1 MKQAKM
7 ILDKDYVISPI
18 DKRLYGSFIEHLG
31 RAVYTGIYEPRHPQA
46 DDMGFRK
53 DVLALVRQL
62 RIPVVRY
69 PGGNFVSGFRW
80 EDSIGPRHERPRR
93 LDLAWKTTEPNAF
106 GLHEFVEWARRA
118 DTEVM
123 YAINLGTRGV
133 LEAQDVVEYCNHPS
147 GTFWSDKRISN
158 GAADPFG
165 IRLWCLGN
173 EMDGPWQTGAKTA
186 VEYGRLAN
194 EASKVMKWVDG
205 TIETVVC
212 GSSGSTMP
220 TFGEWEYQVLTECYR
235 NVDYVSLH
243 RYYGNPHNDT
253 PDFLASTLDLD
264 DFIKTVAAICDAVKG
279 KKHAKKRIHLSL
291 DEWNVWYHSNQQDQQ
306 LYKNEPWGTALHLL
320 EDVYNFEDALLVGL
334 MLITMIRNADRVKI
348 GCLAQLVNVI
358 APIMT
363 REKGGAWAQTIFY
376 PMMDASMYGRGT
388 SLLPLITTD
397 KHDTKHFNDVPT
409 VDAAATMDDEGNVTI
424 FAVNRDLEEPVRL
437 QLDMRSFG
445 DMTPEFHTVLHH
457 DDMKAV
463 NTEENPDEVKPVQT
477 AVQMEDG
484 CILLPAASWNVIRF
498 VK

>member
-1 MKQAKM
+1 MKNAKL
-7 ILDKDYVISPI
+7 ILDKDYVISDI

-31 RAVYTGIYEPRHPQA
+31 RAVYTGIYEPKHPLA
-46 DDMGFRK
+46 DEQGFRQ
-53 DVLALVRQL
+53 DVLALVRRL
-62 RIPVVRY
+62 NVPVVRY

-80 EDSIGPRHERPRR
+80 EDSVGPKEERPRR
-93 LDLAWKTTEPNAF
+93 LDLAWKTTEPNTF
-106 GLHEFVEWARRA
+106 GLHEFVDWAKKA
-118 DTEVM
+118 NTEVM

-133 LEAQDVVEYCNHPS
+133 AEAQDVVEYCNHKGGS
-147 GTFWSDKRISN
+147 YWSDKRIAN

-165 IRLWCLGN
+165 IKLWCLGN

-186 VEYGRLAN
+186 TEYGRLAN
-194 EASKVMKWVDG
+194 EAAKVMKWVDP
-205 TIETVVC
+205 TIETVAC

-220 TFGEWEYQVLTECYR
+220 TFGSWEYEVLDQCYS

-253 PDFLASTLDLD
+253 PDFLASSLDLD
-264 DFIKTVAAICDAVKG
+264 DFIKTVACICDTVKG
-279 KKHAKKRIHLSL
+279 KKHAKKRVHLSL

-306 LYKNEPWGTALHLL
+306 LYKREPWGTALHLL

-334 MLITMIRNADRVKI
+334 MLITMLHNADRVKI

-376 PMMDASMYGRGT
+376 PMMDASMYGRGK
-388 SLLPLITTD
+388 SLRPIITTD

-409 VDAAATMDDEGNVTI
+409 MDAAATMDEAGNVTI
-424 FAVNRDLEEPVRL
+424 FAVNRDLAEPVKL
-437 QLDMRSFG
+437 QLDLRAFG
-445 DMTPEFHTVLHH
+445 GMKPAFHTVLHH

-463 NTEENPDEVKPVQT
+463 NTEEHPDEVKPVQ
-477 AVQMEDG
+477 VPVVIEDD
-484 CILLPAASWNVIRF
+484 CIVLPAASWNVIRF
-498 VK
+498 IK

>member
-31 RAVYTGIYEPRHPQA
+31 RAVYTGIYEPKHPLA
-46 DDMGFRK
+46 DDQGFRK
-53 DVLALVRQL
+53 DVLDLVRKL
-62 RIPVVRY
+62 NIPVVRY

-80 EDSIGPRHERPRR
+80 EDSVGPKHERPRR

-106 GLHEFVEWARRA
+106 GLHEFVEWAKRA
-118 DTEVM
+118 NTEVM

-133 LEAQDVVEYCNHPS
+133 LEAQDVVEYCNHKS
-147 GTFWSDKRISN
+147 GTYWSDKRISN
-158 GAADPFG
+158 GAADPFN
-165 IRLWCLGN
+165 IKLWCLGN

-186 VEYGRLAN
+186 IEYGRIAN

-205 TIETVVC
+205 SIETVVC

-220 TFGEWEYQVLTECYR
+220 TFGEWEYQVLTECYK

-264 DFIKTVAAICDAVKG
+264 DFIKTVASICDAVKG

-291 DEWNVWYHSNQQDQQ
+291 DEWNVWYHSNNQDQD
-306 LYKNEPWGTALHLL
+306 LYKNKPWGTALHLL
-320 EDVYNFEDALLVGL
+320 EDIYNFEDALLVGL

-376 PMMDASMYGRGT
+376 PMMDASMYGRGV
-388 SLLPLITTD
+388 SLNPIITTD

-409 VDAAATMDDEGNVTI
+409 VDAAATMDDAGNVTI
-424 FAVNRDLEEPVRL
+424 FAVNRDLQEPVAL
-437 QLDMRSFG
+437 ELDMRSFG
-445 DMTPEFHTVLHH
+445 GMTPVMHTVLHH
-457 DDMKAV
+457 DDMKAI
-463 NTEENPDEVKPVQT
+463 NTEENPDEVKPVS
-477 AVQMEDG
+477 VPVVIEDG
-484 CILLPAASWNVIRF
+484 RILLPAASWNVIRF
-498 VK
+498 TK